1 MKAIF
6 ALFKLRIG
14 VVITWTALAAVS
26 MTPGSALTP
35 AQMLVLGLSVLIAS
49 ASAGAFNQY
58 VEHDLDRQMSRTRG
72 RPFAAGRLVHDARWV
87 WLIMALLAGSVAA
100 AGYALNPLTAL
111 HVFLGAFFYAIVYTV
126 WLKRRTWWN
135 IVIGGLAGSFAVL
148 AGAAAAG
155 LYRMLAPLAADDVSI
170 FTEPLT
176 DRSRAALEREKS
188 LVLRSIKELEFDHAM
203 RKVSDAD
210 YAAIGSRLRARALDL
225 MRELD
230 QEPAASRDGA
240 ADDTPVPDDTQ
251 SRATAVPAG
260 VFAQFSEPGL
270 ARPVCGVCGMENDAD
285 ARFCKQ
291 CGGRIA

>member
-1 MKAIF
+1 VKAIF

-58 VEHDLDRQMSRTRG
+58 VEHDLDRQMSRTRD

-155 LYRMLAPLAADDVSI
+155 APFDPQPLLLAMVLFLWTPSHFWSLAIAYREDYVAAGVPMLPAVIGNQRSARVI
-170 FTEPLT
+170 FGNT
-176 DRSRAALEREKS
+176 AALVSVS
-188 LVLRSIKELEFDHAM
+188 LLPGFFGAGWIYLA
-203 RKVSDAD
+203 
-210 YAAIGSRLRARALDL
+210 
-225 MRELD
+225 
-230 QEPAASRDGA
+230 GA
-240 ADDTPVPDDTQ
+240 A
-251 SRATAVPAG
+251 AG
-260 VFAQFSEPGL
+260 GGWFLWKSYCLMQRPYRREAMKNFFASL
-270 ARPVCGVCGMENDAD
+270 AQLALLLSAAMLEGALR
-285 ARFCKQ
+285 
-291 CGGRIA
+291 